1 MKERKRFASTKPE
14 KVKKS
19 DEQRT
24 YIFTT
29 CLDIGCS
36 LHDIGFRLGRKEK
49 YYRTQQKL
57 LKALTL
63 QTDATMAEM
72 SARME
77 IFTYELAIDAYREA
91 IEGLVESKATIN
103 TTLSAAKGA
112 ALNNRIT
119 SGRDNLKKMESQLHY
134 IIELKLS
141 SELYLADVLF
151 AKAFCY
157 DAKLSE
163 HENAEVHYKEA
174 NSLYSKHLGEHHQ
187 AVVNTLHNLGTFI
200 LN

>member
-29 CLDIGCS
+29 CLDIGRS

-77 IFTYELAIDAYREA
+77 IPTYELAIDAYREA
-91 IEGLVESKATIN
+91 IEGLVESEATIN

-112 ALNNRIT
+112 ALSNRIT
-119 SGRDNLKKMESQLHY
+119 SGRDDLKKWNLNC
-134 IIELKLS
+134 I
-141 SELYLADVLF
+141 
-151 AKAFCY
+151 
-157 DAKLSE
+157 
-163 HENAEVHYKEA
+163 
-174 NSLYSKHLGEHHQ
+174 
-187 AVVNTLHNLGTFI
+187 TL